1 MLAQVFKNTREEENL
16 VEVSQPIVSAYQQSN
31 SFLSPTRLS
40 RFQFQDSEEE
50 ETGHEGHVHE
60 YEPKDRVTERTHEQ
74 ESRAITLKPLDQ
86 ATSQNGADLGEERKS
101 KSSESNQGLAGVD
114 VFFAKQ
120 LLRRRGPPSP
130 PQTDKV

>member
-1 MLAQVFKNTREEENL
+1 M
-16 VEVSQPIVSAYQQSN
+16 YG
-31 SFLSPTRLS
+31 LS
-40 RFQFQDSEEE
+40 RLQFQDSEEE

-74 ESRAITLKPLDQ
+74 ESRVIKLKLPEQ
-86 ATSQNGADLGEERKS
+86 ATSQKGADLGEERKS
-101 KSSESNQGLAGVD
+101 KSSDSNQGLAGVD

-120 LLRRRGPPSP
+120 LLRRGGPPSP